1 MLFGPIFT
9 IEVLT
14 SARRVRAFALRTVF
28 ALALLLV
35 LWSSYAATFLRHDQT
50 SIATAASFAA
60 AFFNGFI
67 FVQVTAMLLLAPA
80 AVGSL
85 VARERERRTIE
96 YLFATDLSNAEI
108 VLGKLAAGLL
118 NLAGLLLAGLP
129 ILALAMLFGGI
140 GPERLVA
147 AYAVS
152 FSTMVCVSCVSLSVS
167 IWTSRSRDAVV
178 QSYLLIV
185 LLLFAPFF
193 LSDLIDLLPASA
205 WWRWLVEQLLACNPY
220 GFQFALLPSA
230 FGGGL
235 SGIWQLLQELL
246 RNQAILAGVCLMI
259 AIAGI
264 RRAHLRSL
272 AVPTKRRGWTMS
284 RFAWRPRLGVRAML
298 WKELF
303 VGRPRGK
310 LAWFIRLS
318 VGLLLVMY
326 AVQLGVTF
334 FDAVR
339 FDSGSG
345 EYADFVIFAGTA
357 LALFSLLLVGVRA
370 SQSVATERE
379 RDTWLALLSTPMASS
394 EIVFSKL
401 AGSLYAAAIPG
412 GLLIVTWILTCFV
425 YPLFVFALPFALVT
439 LAILALASAASGLFF
454 SFWCRTTTRALLAT
468 LGTLFMAGGAYYV
481 LCPCLVI
488 PITWASDSDAG
499 TLIMMGIFAPLV
511 PFLASY
517 PSVVGVYGASPTSE
531 LRFPLAY
538 LLGNAS
544 YLALAATA
552 VTFCIQRFDSLCGR
566 TLSAGP
572 TGLELSA
579 WPGSDPADRARL

>member
-35 LWSSYAATFLRHDQT
+35 MWTSYVATFLRHDQT
-50 SIATAASFAA
+50 SISAAASFAA
-60 AFFNGFI
+60 AFFNGFT

-85 VARERERRTIE
+85 VAKERERRTIE

-147 AYAVS
+147 AYVVA

-167 IWTSRSRDAVV
+167 IWTSRSRDAVI
-178 QSYLLIV
+178 QSYLVVV
-185 LLLFAPFF
+185 LFLFAPFF
-193 LSDLIDLLPASA
+193 LSGLIDLLPASA
-205 WWRWLVEQLLACNPY
+205 WWRWLAEQLLACNPY

-230 FGGGL
+230 FGGGM

-246 RNQAILAGVCLMI
+246 RNQAILACACLMI
-259 AIAGI
+259 AIVGI

-272 AVPTKRRGWTMS
+272 AVPTKRRISIAS
-284 RFAWRPRLGVRAML
+284 RFTWRPGLGARAML

-310 LAWFIRLS
+310 LAWFIRIS
-318 VGLLLVMY
+318 VGLLLAVY
-326 AVQLGVTF
+326 AVQMVWLFLDAIQSDAAAERYEF
-334 FDAVR
+334 FV
-339 FDSGSG
+339 
-345 EYADFVIFAGTA
+345 VFAGTA
-357 LALFSLLLVGVRA
+357 LALFSLLMIGVRA
-370 SQSVATERE
+370 SQSVAIERE
-379 RDTWLALLSTPMASS
+379 RDTWLAVLSTPMPSS

-412 GLLIVTWILTCFV
+412 GLLIATWLLTCFV

-454 SFWCRTTTRALLAT
+454 SFWCRTATRALLAT
-468 LGTLFMAGGAYYV
+468 LGALFMAGGAYYV
-481 LCPCLVI
+481 LCPCLMLPVS
-488 PITWASDSDAG
+488 WASDNDAG
-499 TLIMMGIFAPLV
+499 TLLMMGIFAPLV
-511 PFLASY
+511 PFLTGY
-517 PSVVGVYGASPTSE
+517 PIVVGIYGASPMSE

-552 VTFCIQRFDSLCGR
+552 LTFCIQRFDQLCGR

-572 TGLELSA
+572 TGADSLASHD
-579 WPGSDPADRARL
+579 PDPAERTRI